1 MKIDV
6 GVFNENTEETFRGE
20 AYVPQDG
27 VGREIDLRNADGET
41 LPDFMVKL
49 DPKSKDEIRCFIGK
63 GEGIIRFLGFIILG
77 CRADFFTP
85 QNSKGKFVKTPWKIL
100 RMEIG

>member
-1 MKIDV
+1 MKISV
-6 GVFNENTEETFRGE
+6 GVSNEGTEKVFEGE
-20 AYVPQDG
+20 ADVPQDG
-27 VGREIDLRNADGET
+27 VGHEMKLRTADGES
-41 LPDFMVKL
+41 LDFGVKL

-63 GEGIIRFLGFIILG
+63 GEGMIRFFGFMILG

-85 QNSKGKFVKTPWKIL
+85 HNSKGKFVKTPWEIL